1 MVDYRDFEDLK
12 ILREFDSFVNV
23 SPLHHRPTTEREK
36 KFFFLIIIIII
47 KYRGGGVCVCLIRII
62 EGCHNE

>member
-23 SPLHHRPTTEREK
+23 SPLHHRPTTEREEV
-36 KFFFLIIIIII
+36 FLIIIIII
-47 KYRGGGVCVCLIRII
+47 KYRGGGGVFV
-62 EGCHNE
+62 

>member
-23 SPLHHRPTTEREK
+23 FPLHHRPTTEREEV
-36 KFFFLIIIIII
+36 FLIIIIII
-47 KYRGGGVCVCLIRII
+47 KYRGGVCLF
-62 EGCHNE
+62 N

>member
-23 SPLHHRPTTEREK
+23 FPLHHRPTTEREEV
-36 KFFFLIIIIII
+36 LIIIIII
-47 KYRGGGVCVCLIRII
+47 KYRGGGGVCLIRII
-62 EGCHNE
+62 EVVCHNE

>member
-23 SPLHHRPTTEREK
+23 FPLHHRPTTEREEV
-36 KFFFLIIIIII
+36 LIIIIII
-47 KYRGGGVCVCLIRII
+47 KYRGGGCVCLIRII

>member
-23 SPLHHRPTTEREK
+23 FPLHHRPTTEREEV
-36 KFFFLIIIIII
+36 FL
-47 KYRGGGVCVCLIRII
+47 KQQPAGGRVCLIRII

>member
-23 SPLHHRPTTEREK
+23 FPLHHRPTTEREEV
-36 KFFFLIIIIII
+36 LIIIIII
-47 KYRGGGVCVCLIRII
+47 KYRGGGVCLF
-62 EGCHNE
+62 N